1 MKTIIGRLS
10 PLFACMP
17 GFLCPGTKRI
27 CPAEF
32 ADQLQ
37 KRFLDG
43 TKDSASVEAL
53 MAEIRE
59 HTDRLHGMYQ
69 KPNIKPAL
77 NQQLDDMGTRLWN
90 LCNRLRRDSADES
103 MDVKRLFVVGRA
115 FAFHLLAVAHRSEK
129 YQLSAAIRLI
139 KLALKAGGSCI
150 GESPER
156 CNSCLFG
163 ISAQSRPR

>member
-1 MKTIIGRLS
+1 MSRNSKE
-10 PLFACMP
+10 
-17 GFLCPGTKRI
+17 I

-43 TKDSASVEAL
+43 TNDSTSVMAL
-53 MAEIRE
+53 MTEIRE
-59 HTDRLHGMYQ
+59 NTDRLHGLYQ
-69 KPNIKPAL
+69 KSNIKPAF
-77 NQQLDDMGTRLWN
+77 NQQLDDIGTRLWN
-90 LCNRLRRDSADES
+90 LCNRLRRESVDES
-103 MDVKRLFVVGRA
+103 MDGKKLFVVGRA

-139 KLALKAGGSCI
+139 KLALKAGGGCI

-156 CNSCLFG
+156 GKSCLSG
-163 ISAQSRPR
+163 LSAHSRLP